1 EERLLEERSALSYAR
16 RQGEAKGRAEGRAE
30 GEAKGRAEGRAEGRA
45 DMIAAL
51 RELGIDEATL
61 QKAAER
67 IN

>member
-1 EERLLEERSALSYAR
+1 SADTLVREQARRREERLLEERSALSYAR
-16 RQGEAKGRAEGRAE
+16 RQGKAEG
-30 GEAKGRAEGRAEGRA
+30 KAEGRA

-67 IN
+67 VN